1 MVMMAQ
7 ISSKKGTKVF
17 EMDVGFPYAE
27 REFYMGIKGSVL
39 DEFPELVLSVN
50 KGTMALP
57 ARAFPSVHH
66 AVPKGIAI
74 STGRGTGIR
83 YL

>member
-1 MVMMAQ
+1 MMAQ
-7 ISSKKGTKVF
+7 ISSEKGTKMY

-27 REFYMGIKGSVL
+27 REFYMGIKEDIL
-39 DEFPELVLSVN
+39 AEFPDLVLSVN
-50 KGTMALP
+50 KGTMALR

-66 AVPKGIAI
+66 TVPKGIAI

>member
-1 MVMMAQ
+1 MMAQ
-7 ISSKKGTKVF
+7 ISAARGTEIL

-27 REFYMGIKGSVL
+27 RVFYEGIKEDNLAGL
-39 DEFPELVLSVN
+39 PELVLNVN
-50 KGTMALP
+50 KGTQSLKAS
-57 ARAFPSVHH
+57 AFPSVPRF
-66 AVPKGIAI
+66 VPKGIAI

>member
-1 MVMMAQ
+1 MAQ
-7 ISSKKGTKVF
+7 ISTEKGTKVL

-27 REFYMGIKGSVL
+27 RQFYEGIKADKL
-39 DEFPELVLSVN
+39 AEFPGLVLSVN

>member
-1 MVMMAQ
+1 MMAQ
-7 ISSKKGTKVF
+7 ISTEKGTKVF

-27 REFYMGIKGSVL
+27 RQFYMGIKEDKL
-39 DEFPELVLSVN
+39 ADFPELILSVN